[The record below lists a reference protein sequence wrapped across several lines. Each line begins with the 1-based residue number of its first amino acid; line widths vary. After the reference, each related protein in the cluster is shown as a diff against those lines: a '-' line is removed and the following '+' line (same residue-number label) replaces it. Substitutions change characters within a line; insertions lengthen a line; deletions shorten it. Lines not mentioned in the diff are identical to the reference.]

1 MGCQEICKDY
11 EDTVRPIRYDIGCKR
26 CDSCRTVI
34 IHTFPKKYC
43 PCCHKLLKTR
53 QKDFSLRQDIKS
65 KLKQNRIKKAE
76 ERDSKNPDLIE
87 RIRFMKRQLED
98 IRLGKKQR
106 GLMKRSLKKYEVKLE
121 KKRLEKIDSTGN

>member
-34 IHTFPKKYC
+34 VHTFPKKYC

-53 QKDFSLRQDIKS
+53 HKDFSLRVDLTRANKQKVVKTKEQLTEIQDMAERLRYLKRRLETETMNRKREDRVKDSIKFYEK
-65 KLKQNRIKKAE
+65 KLRK
-76 ERDSKNPDLIE
+76 
-87 RIRFMKRQLED
+87 
-98 IRLGKKQR
+98 
-106 GLMKRSLKKYEVKLE
+106 
-121 KKRLEKIDSTGN
+121 KKRLL